1 VTIDTVRP
9 LPMFLGISGPSL
21 CFAPEAFNTPVKKF
35 DKSTP
40 EKFKSRL
47 KLNFAFFLSNYA
59 LVATGTALIVF
70 LMHPGMLISM
80 AIVWG
85 LWALHH
91 FLISNEVN
99 VFGRNVGMLL
109 SISHR
114 SNALV
119 VLTSIV
125 IIWKCLFPVLTVVGI
140 SGFIILTHALL
151 RDPKN
156 VEISSANDYRSNSD
170 DDSGEISQDS
180 SEVLVE
186 NPGLV

>member
-1 VTIDTVRP
+1 MTIDTVRP
-9 LPMFLGISGPSL
+9 LPMFLGITGPSL
-21 CFAPEAFNTPVKKF
+21 CFSPEAFTIPVKKV

-70 LMHPGMLISM
+70 LMHPGMLLSM
-80 AIVWG
+80 AVVWG
-85 LWALHH
+85 LWMLHH
-91 FLISNEVN
+91 FLISNEVM
-99 VFGRNVGMLL
+99 VFGRNVGTLL

-119 VLTSIV
+119 VLTVIV
-125 IIWKCLFPVLTVVGI
+125 IVWKCLVPALTVLGI
-140 SGFIILTHALL
+140 SGLIILTHALL
-151 RDPKN
+151 RDPKHI
-156 VEISSANDYRSNSD
+156 EISSTNYDRSNSD
-170 DDSGEISQDS
+170 DDSGDISHDS

-186 NPGLV
+186 KPGQV